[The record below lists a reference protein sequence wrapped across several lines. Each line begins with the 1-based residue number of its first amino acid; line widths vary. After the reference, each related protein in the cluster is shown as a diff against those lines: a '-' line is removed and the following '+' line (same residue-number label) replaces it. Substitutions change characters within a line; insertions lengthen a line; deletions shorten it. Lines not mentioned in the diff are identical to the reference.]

1 MCSRNGAVTYS
12 EAENSA
18 GDKES
23 GATMPKPQ
31 NLVGR
36 AKRERCSVPGGSR
49 PFQAGMNF
57 VNSAFSSLWKK
68 MKCQE
73 LYVKH
78 TTTY

>member
-1 MCSRNGAVTYS
+1 MCSRNGVVTYS

-23 GATMPKPQ
+23 GATMPKPP
-31 NLVGR
+31 NLIGR
-36 AKRERCSVPGGSR
+36 EKSERCSIPGESR
-49 PFQAGMNF
+49 PVKAGMNF
-57 VNSAFSSLWKK
+57 VNSAFSSLWK

-73 LYVKH
+73 LYVIH